1 MAESTESAAAPA
13 ITAETPPLHV
23 DEHGVIRVAGT
34 RVTLDTLVA
43 AFQRGETPEE
53 IARNY
58 DAVSLGQVYQAIG
71 FYLAHQTE
79 VEDYLK
85 RRQAFRESV
94 RQEVEA
100 QHNPIGIRDRLLA
113 RRKPSV

>member
-1 MAESTESAAAPA
+1 MESTESVAAPA
-13 ITAETPPLHV
+13 IKAETPPLRL
-23 DEHGVIRVAGT
+23 DEHGVILVTGT

-71 FYLAHQTE
+71 YYLAHQAE
-79 VEDYLK
+79 VEDYLN
-85 RRQAFRESV
+85 RRQEFRASV
-94 RQEVEA
+94 RREVEA
-100 QHNPIGIRDRLLA
+100 QHKPIGIRDRLLA
-113 RRKPSV
+113 RRKQGV